1 MKKILFVMVM
11 GVCAAAGALA
21 AEAFVFGAFGT
32 DKNVVSDRVAPTIF
46 SSVTL
51 TIAGQPAELGDCVAV
66 YRKSDGSLCGLGM
79 VTVYRGKTQLTLS
92 LQVKAG
98 TEVHFKVWQGA
109 TDKILDTPET
119 CDITLPASGEIV
131 PGLTIVTK

>member
-1 MKKILFVMVM
+1 MKKILFSMAIGACV
-11 GVCAAAGALA
+11 ALGALA
-21 AEAFVFGAFGT
+21 AEEFVFGGFGT
-32 DKNVVSDRVAPTIF
+32 DKNVVSDRVPPTIF
-46 SSVTL
+46 PSVQL
-51 TIAGQPAELGDCVAV
+51 TVAGQPAELGDCVAV

-119 CDITLPASGEIV
+119 CDIALPASGEIV

>member
-1 MKKILFVMVM
+1 MKKILLAMAM
-11 GVCAAAGALA
+11 GACTVLGVRA
-21 AEAFVFGAFGT
+21 AETFVFGPFGT
-32 DKNVVSDRVAPTIF
+32 EKDVVSDRVAPTIF
-46 SSVTL
+46 ESVSL
-51 TIAGQPAELGDCVAV
+51 TVAGRPAALGDCVAV

-79 VTVYRGKTQLTLS
+79 VTVCRGKTQLTLS
-92 LQVKAG
+92 LQAKAG

-109 TDKILDTPET
+109 TDKILDTPAT